1 MRKIK
6 LNEGFPR
13 LGSSIELL
21 LGVGDLFKVVRGV
34 KERLTE
40 SFCVLDTIYGLVASG
55 SYTPFT
61 RLSHVRP
68 ITMVT
73 NLERLNAN
81 IERMLK
87 AEELPLD
94 NILGTLTRDEVL
106 AVQRI
111 EDLLKRDPS
120 TGKYYTGLLWR
131 SEPMVKNNFR
141 QAKARFDTLLRRLKR
156 DPETM
161 RSL

>member
-1 MRKIK
+1 MITALVTSHIVSSPACDEHPEPVVRDRLRKIN

-13 LGSSIELL
+13 LGSPINLL
-21 LGVGDLFKVVRGV
+21 LGVGDLFKIVKGV

-40 SFCVLDTIYGLVASG
+40 SFCVLETIYGLVACG
-55 SYTPFT
+55 SHSPTT
-61 RLSHVRP
+61 KLSYARP

-106 AVQRI
+106 AVQKI
-111 EDLLKRDPS
+111 EESLKRDQN
-120 TGKYYTGLLWR
+120 TGTYSTGLL
-131 SEPMVKNNFR
+131 
-141 QAKARFDTLLRRLKR
+141 
-156 DPETM
+156 
-161 RSL
+161 